1 MAVPVI
7 IAAVAAA
14 AQVMGSVM
22 QSNSQAAGYN
32 QQAKAEERNAQLS
45 DIQAR
50 QAYDAGVQNELSQR
64 RSGAQQLSGIRA
76 SVAESGLDPGS
87 GSALLL
93 QQQSSE
99 NLEMDALTTRY
110 QGLLQGAAYEQ
121 QGVMDR
127 YTASALRSSAKS
139 AKRAGRMTAATGI
152 LTSAA
157 NYAGQSSSSRLGP
170 SSSAATSGSGIRG
183 GSGNGLRVGNASQY
197 WG

>member
-32 QQAKAEERNAQLS
+32 QQAKAEERNAQMS

-64 RSGAQQLSGIRA
+64 RNASQQQADIRA
-76 SVAESGLDPGS
+76 SVAESGLDPSS
-87 GSALLL
+87 GSAMLL
-93 QQQSSE
+93 QQQSAE

-110 QGLLQGAAYEQ
+110 QSLLEGRAYEQ

-127 YTASALRSSAKS
+127 YSAAALRASARSAK
-139 AKRAGRMTAATGI
+139 KAGTMTAATGI

-157 NYAGQSSSSRLGP
+157 NYAGQSSSNRLGP
-170 SSSAATSGSGIRG
+170 SSSAAASGSGTRG
-183 GSGNGLRVGNASQY
+183 GSGNGLRVGNANQY
-197 WG
+197 WR